1 MTLPGALIVLAMLL
15 LVAGPVLGLAFFS
28 SDRARSVR
36 FAESTEQAVAQELS
50 QVVIYHPEIVKR
62 YRLDRHHSYIWIHA
76 GLWLYG
82 WGVLLSPGPNT
93 NLAALSWGT
102 QQALGL
108 CLLVGSTLALIGLT
122 LGARVG
128 RHRRIAPK
136 VSRNIMSPMLGD
148 DIRLPYTLACT
159 GLFSILVSMGFY
171 DYTVIASS
179 PSKLLGT
186 LGGGLSGAI
195 GLMCITLSIEFILR
209 IRSYTRARDKLL
221 AEAYTRMGRAQ

>member
-1 MTLPGALIVLAMLL
+1 MTLPGVLVALALIL
-15 LVAGPVLGLAFFS
+15 LVAGPVLGLVLFN
-28 SDRARSVR
+28 SDRARSVKI
-36 FAESTEQAVAQELS
+36 AEDDDPEPPAQS
-50 QVVIYHPEIVKR
+50 DQVVIYYPEIVKR
-62 YRLDRHHSYIWIHA
+62 YRLDRHQSYVWIHV

-82 WGVLLSPGPNT
+82 WGVLLSPAPSS
-93 NLAALSWGT
+93 NLSGLSWGT

-108 CLLVGSTLALIGLT
+108 CVLVGSTLALVGLV

-128 RHRRIAPK
+128 RWRIAGK

-171 DYTVIASS
+171 DYTLISTA
-179 PSKLLGT
+179 PDKLLGT

-195 GLMCITLSIEFILR
+195 GLMCISLGIEFIQR
-209 IRSYTRARDKLL
+209 IRAYTRAYDKLL
-221 AEAYTRMGRAQ
+221 TEAHRRREQ